1 MKRTAK
7 SAWPIIG
14 SAPFNAEFE
23 AIAFGIDASPTPRTT
38 ADRLPAKGNHP
49 TIGAA
54 QNARPAFA
62 LASIRANG
70 GFRQLRLTI
79 ATQTAIA
86 ILKGKTATTGIARI
100 ALAAQLAGNV
110 AQAATGLIA
119 DGACG

>member
-1 MKRTAK
+1 
-7 SAWPIIG
+7 
-14 SAPFNAEFE
+14 
-23 AIAFGIDASPTPRTT
+23 
-38 ADRLPAKGNHP
+38 
-49 TIGAA
+49 
-54 QNARPAFA
+54 
-62 LASIRANG
+62 
-70 GFRQLRLTI
+70 LRLTI